1 MQRCSSWQT
10 TTSCLTGETLLVDDN
25 AGNMLTAIRYMKNHN
40 FAEAAES
47 VGATMKKDHTIVEKW
62 PFRVKLRP
70 GQPGA
75 QEEFDR
81 LLRDRCLGQEC
92 FVEWKRV
99 EKSATDETDKTD
111 TTDKTDKTGKTGKAP
126 GMPKIGKLA
135 I

>member
-1 MQRCSSWQT
+1 
-10 TTSCLTGETLLVDDN
+10 
-25 AGNMLTAIRYMKNHN
+25 MLTAIRYMENHN

-62 PFRVKLRP
+62 PFKVKLRP

-75 QEEFDR
+75 QEEFER

-99 EKSATDETDKTD
+99 EKSV
-111 TTDKTDKTGKTGKAP
+111 TDKTDKTDKTGKAP
-126 GMPKIGKLA
+126 GMPKLINWPFEYASGKQCEMSN
-135 I
+135 